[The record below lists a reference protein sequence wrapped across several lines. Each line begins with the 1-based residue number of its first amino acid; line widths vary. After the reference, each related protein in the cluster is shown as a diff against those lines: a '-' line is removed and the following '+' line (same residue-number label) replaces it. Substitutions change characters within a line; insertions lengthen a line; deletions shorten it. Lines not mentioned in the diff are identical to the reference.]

1 MGTGDVTS
9 SALCSELPPSL
20 FLAEMLLK
28 TEAEPSPA
36 GLWGFFRRREQP
48 LQTAGKFAVCYH
60 LTIASVDLGS

>member
-1 MGTGDVTS
+1 MGMGGVTS

-28 TEAEPSPA
+28 PEAEPLPA

-48 LQTAGKFAVCYH
+48 QTAGKFAVCYH
-60 LTIASVDLGS
+60 LTIASVDSGS